1 MKTRPNILAH
11 PLFLGTLFLLLLNDF
26 VFKPYFPGSVTGKL
40 SDVAG
45 VFVFTVFGLALLPRH
60 RRVVALGSALWFV
73 YWKSPLSQP
82 LIDSFNALSLYPIH
96 RVVDYTDLW
105 ALPMVPAALTFT
117 NRDSQPVASLP
128 PLKRIGIPLLCL
140 FAFCSTS
147 KASRYGY
154 MAHGLPVDSSKRWST
169 SYTQDRLD
177 TLFAKAATEVTVHPV
192 SGDQTLSDVYIND
205 VLTLDVWLHVTDKG
219 KKREIRVKG
228 YYVCY
233 YPEAVRVNERILNRV
248 LYEKLNILASGK
260 KPL

>member
-11 PLFLGTLFLLLLNDF
+11 PLFLGALFLLLLNDF
-26 VFKPYFPGSVTGKL
+26 LLKPYFSSILTGKL

-45 VFVFTVFGLALLPRH
+45 VFVFTVFGLAFLPRQ
-60 RRVVALGSALWFV
+60 RSAVALGSALWFV

-96 RVVDYTDLW
+96 RVVDDTDLW
-105 ALPMVPAALTFT
+105 ALLTVPAALVFT
-117 NRDSQPVASLP
+117 NPNSKPVTALP
-128 PLKRIGIPLLCL
+128 PVKRLGIPLLCL

-147 KASRYGY
+147 KVSHYGY
-154 MAHGLPVDSSKRWST
+154 MAHELPVDTTKRWNS
-169 SYTQDRLD
+169 SYTQPQLD
-177 TLFAKAATEVTVHPV
+177 TLFAKAATEVYVHPA

-205 VLTLDVWLHVTDKG
+205 ALTLDVWLHVTDKG

-233 YPEAVRVNERILNRV
+233 YPDEVRVNERILNRV
-248 LYEKLNILASGK
+248 LYEKLNALGSGK